1 MRGNKAEGVKQA
13 WKETKPLQQSS
24 RFLSFLPD
32 RDLSDTE
39 DFGDNATS
47 CISTTSTWGSSF
59 DDPANVKVTKANTW
73 PRDKGV
79 MM

>member
-1 MRGNKAEGVKQA
+1 MEGDKALT
-13 WKETKPLQQSS
+13 TK
-24 RFLSFLPD
+24 FAVFVLSPD
-32 RDLSDTE
+32 CDLRDTE